1 MNKIN
6 DGGPAFGQ
14 VVELRC
20 VRVEMDGSTEW
31 EPEAMVHGGLTV
43 RDYFAAK
50 ALTGLL
56 AEPVSEGVSPSSIHC
71 TPGFDAEGAQ
81 PGDRIAAAAYALA
94 DAMLRARGEA

>member
-50 ALTGLL
+50 ALQGLL
-56 AEPVSEGVSPSSIHC
+56 ADPSTNTAINS
-71 TPGFDAEGAQ
+71 T
-81 PGDRIAAAAYALA
+81 DRDFIEREQQKFADLTARAAYRMA

>member
-1 MNKIN
+1 MDKIN

-50 ALTGLL
+50 VLQGTL
-56 AEPVSEGVSPSSIHC
+56 ADSNVTLEKAG
-71 TPGFDAEGAQ
+71 DADILAKASY
-81 PGDRIAAAAYALA
+81 RIA